1 MEHRNPLV
9 GTTPEMEQRV
19 SIFQC
24 LVARPGERFVQGLL
38 QFLLQNDPD
47 FAAAFCRW
55 AGWSGCFLSSHE
67 EEREGIH
74 RHDLVIHLDGNQQK
88 KVELKLWA
96 GLTTSQRKDPG
107 SIDLFIVP
115 ARYHTQLPAHKTK
128 TWESFQQE
136 VVSAS
141 SLARTL
147 FFEMDDFAWT
157 GGSVPVARLKHE
169 IETWWAGSDTDWRGG
184 WFLKGCNEQAKKLK
198 LGATSANRLYPKRRV
213 GYWGYYL
220 KTKERS
226 KLWLWNGFVFS
237 VGDRGDLKNHVFVL
251 QISESAKRR
260 VAKHETVIPDW
271 YPWSEGK
278 TGILIQ
284 PFDGRYAVSDWW
296 DKCEGLLRE
305 FGGSA

>member
-1 MEHRNPLV
+1 
-9 GTTPEMEQRV
+9 MEQRV

-24 LVARPGERFVQGLL
+24 LFDRPRERFVQGLL

-55 AGWSGCFLSSHE
+55 AGWSGRFLGSRE
-67 EEREGIH
+67 ELPDGIH
-74 RHDLVIHLDGNQQK
+74 RHDLVIHLGGNQHK
-88 KVELKLWA
+88 TVELKLWA

-107 SIDLFIVP
+107 SIDLFIAP
-115 ARYHTQLPAHKTK
+115 ARYRFRLPTHKTK

-136 VVSAS
+136 VVPVS

-157 GGSVPVARLKHE
+157 GGSVLVARLGHE
-169 IETWWAGSDTDWRGG
+169 IETWWAGSDTDWRGMDWRG
-184 WFLKGCNEQAKKLK
+184 TWFLKGCNEQARKLSTAATYASK
-198 LGATSANRLYPKRRV
+198 LDPKPGV

-220 KTKERS
+220 KTKECP

-237 VGDRGDLKNHVFVL
+237 VDGRKHLKDHVFVL
-251 QISESAKRR
+251 QISKSAERR
-260 VAKHETVIPDW
+260 VAKQETVIPDW

-278 TGILIQ
+278 TGILIH
-284 PFDGRYAVSDWW
+284 PSDGRYAVSDWW
-296 DKCEGLLRE
+296 DNCKGLLRE
-305 FGGSA
+305 FAGSA